1 MEISKNDVLKDSIYI
16 LFINMKLNKNKLLNV
31 LIQGLDWE

>member
-31 LIQGLDWE
+31 LIQGLD